1 MSDGRNELNELRDEV
16 AILRKQLSSIAE
28 KLDKSVEDQSEAV
41 ETLEESG
48 HNKASIEHD
57 ETVESE
63 DPDSET
69 FEERDHDWNYGRRHY
84 DNFGRG
90 RIGSDWGD
98 KLGDYIS
105 DMVDSVM
112 ENVTTEL
119 ERNLYTGTRS
129 PKSRPTVMTDM
140 EVERTV
146 RVMSALGNEH
156 RIKILEELSWG
167 GAYASDL
174 QEALDEISP
183 STLSSHLDVLQEA
196 GMILQ
201 ERKRGRYLITM
212 AGRIAIQM
220 AAQLAKRANVIN

>member
-1 MSDGRNELNELRDEV
+1 MSEENDEMNKLRDEV
-16 AILRKQLSSIAE
+16 AELREQLISIADRLE
-28 KLDKSVEDQSEAV
+28 KSAEIQKESTDSVKV
-41 ETLEESG
+41 ETKQEE
-48 HNKASIEHD
+48 KAQEP
-57 ETVESE
+57 ESE
-63 DPDSET
+63 S
-69 FEERDHDWNYGRRHY
+69 FEEEEKTWDDRHKRY
-84 DNFGRG
+84 DSFHHSRG
-90 RIGSDWGD
+90 GLASDWGD

-129 PKSRPTVMTDM
+129 PKNKPTVMTDM

-156 RIKILEELSWG
+156 RIKIMEELSWG

-183 STLSSHLDVLQEA
+183 STLNSHLDVLQEA
-196 GMILQ
+196 GMVIQ

-220 AAQLAKRANVIN
+220 AAQLSKRANVVH

>member
-1 MSDGRNELNELRDEV
+1 MSEENNEMNELRDEV
-16 AILRKQLSSIAE
+16 AELRIQLASIAE
-28 KLDKSVEDQSEAV
+28 KLEVSSENQKKSVESVEV
-41 ETLEESG
+41 ETTRETQEGPEPESF
-48 HNKASIEHD
+48 EY
-57 ETVESE
+57 E
-63 DPDSET
+63 DKSWDNRRRRYDS
-69 FEERDHDWNYGRRHY
+69 FHHS
-84 DNFGRG
+84 RG
-90 RIGSDWGD
+90 GLASDWGD

-140 EVERTV
+140 EVDRTV
-146 RVMSALGNEH
+146 RVMSALGNVH
-156 RIKILEELSWG
+156 RIKIMEELSWG

-183 STLSSHLDVLQEA
+183 STLNSHLDVLQEA
-196 GMILQ
+196 GMVVQ

-220 AAQLAKRANVIN
+220 AAQLAKRANVVY

>member
-1 MSDGRNELNELRDEV
+1 MSEENNEMNELRNEV
-16 AILRKQLSSIAE
+16 AELRKQLASIAE
-28 KLDKSVEDQSEAV
+28 KLEVSSENQKKSVESMEV
-41 ETLEESG
+41 ETTQEIQQEPEPESF
-48 HNKASIEHD
+48 ED
-57 ETVESE
+57 EDKSW
-63 DPDSET
+63 DDRHRRYDS
-69 FEERDHDWNYGRRHY
+69 FHHS
-84 DNFGRG
+84 RG
-90 RIGSDWGD
+90 GLASDWGD

-140 EVERTV
+140 EVDRTV

-156 RIKILEELSWG
+156 RIKIMEELSWG

-183 STLSSHLDVLQEA
+183 STLNSHLDVLQEA
-196 GMILQ
+196 GMVVQ

-220 AAQLAKRANVIN
+220 AAQLAKRANVVY

>member
-1 MSDGRNELNELRDEV
+1 MSEENKEMNELRDEV
-16 AILRKQLSSIAE
+16 AELRKQLASIAE
-28 KLDKSVEDQSEAV
+28 RLEKAENQKESLEPVEM
-41 ETLEESG
+41 ETNQEESQQEPEPESLEE
-48 HNKASIEHD
+48 ED
-57 ETVESE
+57 ESW
-63 DPDSET
+63 DS
-69 FEERDHDWNYGRRHY
+69 RRRHY
-84 DNFGRG
+84 DSFHHSRG
-90 RIGSDWGD
+90 GLASDWGD

-140 EVERTV
+140 EVDRTV

-156 RIKILEELSWG
+156 RIKIMEELSWG

-183 STLSSHLDVLQEA
+183 STLNSHLDVLQEA
-196 GMILQ
+196 GMVVQ

-220 AAQLAKRANVIN
+220 AAQLAKRANVVY

>member
-1 MSDGRNELNELRDEV
+1 MSEENNEMNELRNEV
-16 AILRKQLSSIAE
+16 AELRKQLASIAE
-28 KLDKSVEDQSEAV
+28 KLEVSSENQKKSVESMEV
-41 ETLEESG
+41 ETTQEIQQEPEPESF
-48 HNKASIEHD
+48 EY
-57 ETVESE
+57 E
-63 DPDSET
+63 DKTWDDKHRRYDS
-69 FEERDHDWNYGRRHY
+69 FHHS
-84 DNFGRG
+84 RG
-90 RIGSDWGD
+90 GLASDWGD

-140 EVERTV
+140 EVDRTV

-156 RIKILEELSWG
+156 RIKIMEELSWG

-183 STLSSHLDVLQEA
+183 STLNSHLDVLQEA
-196 GMILQ
+196 GMVVQ

-220 AAQLAKRANVIN
+220 AAQLAKRANVVY

>member
-1 MSDGRNELNELRDEV
+1 MPDEGSELNELRDEV
-16 AILRKQLSSIAE
+16 TILRKQLASIAE
-28 KLDKSVEDQSEAV
+28 KLDQSVETQSE
-41 ETLEESG
+41 
-48 HNKASIEHD
+48 K
-57 ETVESE
+57 VESQEVAHEEEAKEPEEPEYKAFEAE
-63 DPDSET
+63 DEEWADRNRRYDSY
-69 FEERDHDWNYGRRHY
+69 H
-84 DNFGRG
+84 GRG
-90 RIGSDWGD
+90 RVASDWGD

-112 ENVTTEL
+112 ENVTSEL

-174 QEALDEISP
+174 QDALDEISP

-196 GMILQ
+196 GMVVQ

-220 AAQLAKRANVIN
+220 AAQLAKRANVIH